1 MSAVEIKQVKKLREE
16 TGVGIMACKKALAET
31 AGDLE
36 EAKQILEKQA
46 VMKAKKRADRETSE
60 GVVSAYIHTDGKKGA
75 LVELNSETD
84 FVSRSDDFQK
94 LADELAMQ
102 VCAMDPEDKDALLA
116 QEWIR
121 DPKKTI
127 RKLIQECA
135 AKTKENIELGSF
147 YRIEIR

>member
-1 MSAVEIKQVKKLREE
+1 MSDTNLDRVKNLREE
-16 TGVGIMACKKALAET
+16 TGVGIMACKKALAE
-31 AGDLE
+31 AGGDLKK
-36 EAKQILEKQA
+36 AKQILEEQA

-84 FVSRSDDFQK
+84 FVARSDEFQK

-102 VCAMDPEDKDALLA
+102 VCAMDPEDRETLLD

-127 RKLIQECA
+127 RELIQEYA
-135 AKTKENIELGSF
+135 AKTKENVELGDF
-147 YRIEIR
+147 CRIEI